1 MKQLLI
7 ILIVLISIHQ
17 LQGQTVEFQDDNKT
31 YRYKELNNPTDY
43 KGLLVLFGYSGG
55 NGVKDIPSIFE
66 KDGVLIILIVMKTN
80 FFKSQNDINMVDA
93 CITHALDNNNIPS
106 NNILYGGFSR
116 GATEGLRYA
125 ELVIERQVTKL
136 IPKGIFIGDANLDY
150 LEFYRYCEREIVRV
164 CDAPNSIVGK
174 KEAEIIK
181 KQYDKELGNPIVN
194 RDNYIK
200 ASAVTITEP
209 DFGNAKYL
217 LNIPLRYYHEVAP
230 MWYIKEKCRNQFS
243 EENIYVGS
251 ALINYLYNNGNK
263 KAEIIITQDKGY
275 RTNGNRHPHSW
286 SIIDAQ
292 ELLDWYNHIDQKGIV
307 KFSKN

>member
-17 LQGQTVEFQDDNKT
+17 LQGQTVEFQEDNKT
-31 YRYKELNNPTDY
+31 YRYKKLNNPTNC
-43 KGLLVLFGYSGG
+43 KGLLVLFGYNGG
-55 NGVKDIPSIFE
+55 NGVKDIPLVFE

-80 FFKSQNDINMVDA
+80 FFKSHNNIDMVDA

-106 NNILYGGFSR
+106 KSLLYDGFSR

-125 ELVIERQVTKL
+125 ESVIERQITKL
-136 IPKGIFIGDANLDY
+136 IPKGIFSGDANLDY
-150 LEFYRYCEREIVRV
+150 LEFYKYCEREIVRV
-164 CDAPNSIVGK
+164 CDAPKSIIGK

-181 KQYDKELGNPIVN
+181 NEYDKELGNPIVN

-217 LNIPLRYYHEVAP
+217 LNIPIRYYHEVAP

-243 EENIYVGS
+243 EENIYVGT

-263 KAEIIITQDKGY
+263 KAEIIITQNKGY
-275 RTNGNRHPHSW
+275 RTNGKRHPHSW
-286 SIIDAQ
+286 SIIDTQ
-292 ELLDWYNHIDQKGIV
+292 ELLDWHNNIE
-307 KFSKN
+307 